1 MFVGQSKTNQIVDRL
16 EATAKARQA
25 TLARFRARP
34 AADDPVIL
42 ARQAARQAVVQARDV
57 RATEREV
64 ARLAAEA
71 DCASAAFAAKER
83 AKAEIARQIAQKAAR
98 QTDLAAE
105 QKAAR
110 DARFAARKARA
121 RR

>member
-1 MFVGQSKTNQIVDRL
+1 MGQFKTDQLVDRL

-34 AADDPVIL
+34 AADDPVVL
-42 ARQAARQAVVQARDV
+42 PAKRRGTRSSRPGTCG
-57 RATEREV
+57 RASEREI
-64 ARLAAEA
+64 ARRAAEA
-71 DCASAAFAAKER
+71 DREAAALAAKER
-83 AKAEIARQIAQKAAR
+83 AEAEIARQIAEKAAR
-98 QTDLAAE
+98 QADLAAE

>member
-1 MFVGQSKTNQIVDRL
+1 MNPFKSDQLVDRL

-25 TLARFRARP
+25 NLARFRARP
-34 AADDPVIL
+34 AADDPVVL
-42 ARQAARQAVVQARDV
+42 ARQAARRAVVQALDV
-57 RATEREV
+57 RMTERE
-64 ARLAAEA
+64 ATRLAAKAEREAEALAAEA
-71 DCASAAFAAKER
+71 QAAAER
-83 AKAEIARQIAQKAAR
+83 ARQAAEQAERQVA
-98 QTDLAAE
+98 LAAE